1 MRVFGNKYKQ
11 LRTPYPDSNWYMID
25 GRKRGY
31 DFEEWRDMY
40 VKDFKINTAETV
52 FNGILDSRPVK
63 ITLNQLFDIGAKYP
77 HFGDSIRAIAMKCA
91 YTGGDP
97 RDEYIKLI
105 EVNALTGTKWLMN
118 YI

>member
-1 MRVFGNKYKQ
+1 MRVFGGKYREQ
-11 LRTPYPDSNWYMID
+11 RTPFSNSNWYMI
-25 GRKRGY
+25 GRQKQVYG
-31 DFEEWRDMY
+31 FEEWRDMY

-52 FNGILDSRPVK
+52 FNGVLDSRPVK

-77 HFGDSIRAIAMKCA
+77 HFGNSIRSIAMKCA
-91 YTGGDP
+91 YTGEDP

-105 EVNALTGTKWLMN
+105 EINALTGTKWLLN

>member
-1 MRVFGNKYKQ
+1 MRVFGSKYKE
-11 LRTPYPDSNWYMID
+11 LRTPFPDSNWYTI
-25 GRKRGY
+25 GRQKRSC

-40 VKDFKINTAETV
+40 VQNFKINTAETV

-77 HFGDSIRAIAMKCA
+77 HFGDSIRAIAMKCV
-91 YTGGDP
+91 YTGDNP
-97 RDEYIKLI
+97 RDEYVKLI
-105 EVNALTGTKWLMN
+105 ETNALNGTKWLMN